1 MHAEPQFPRTLPD
14 DDPRLRPTAGIDTP
28 ERRALRREIVERH
41 LAGSAAVEGRAP
53 VLFLMGGGGASGKGH
68 VKDRLVETGDI
79 PAGGAVQLD
88 PDEIKGNFPEYRELV
103 AAGDSRAAAVVH
115 EESSAVAK
123 GILGAAMDGRRDIVY
138 DVTLGNPDKGR
149 ALIDSAKAAGYDV
162 HLFGV
167 TVDTDVAVQR
177 NAERA
182 ARTGRYVPVESQL
195 AAHRGFSEGF
205 ESYAARADR
214 ARLYDTNGPD
224 ARVIAVKEQGGD
236 LVVVRPEEYRA
247 FEAKAGGARFSE
259 HEQAYLSR
267 VDAAMTRDG
276 AEDDREAG
284 DAGRED
290 AGMTR

>member
-149 ALIDSAKAAGYDV
+149 ALIDSAKAGRARPVHRRGLGPAVSFGPAVSLSRRRAPRRAPRRNGTRSGAPSAPGPPAPAPARRTRPAPSSSGCGSGSRSAG
-162 HLFGV
+162 
-167 TVDTDVAVQR
+167 
-177 NAERA
+177 
-182 ARTGRYVPVESQL
+182 PP
-195 AAHRGFSEGF
+195 
-205 ESYAARADR
+205 ARAR
-214 ARLYDTNGPD
+214 
-224 ARVIAVKEQGGD
+224 
-236 LVVVRPEEYRA
+236 RPP
-247 FEAKAGGARFSE
+247 G
-259 HEQAYLSR
+259 
-267 VDAAMTRDG
+267 
-276 AEDDREAG
+276 
-284 DAGRED
+284 
-290 AGMTR
+290 